1 MEEEEKVGTEDLNG
15 EAQASSSGD
24 TEQDNSLAG
33 PETTDYLDPQLFEN
47 VKRVTYG
54 DLEETEDIDE
64 KVGPDQLSRYLETLS
79 DIGQHQIVTGRV
91 IGQNEKEI
99 IMDIG
104 FKSEGIIPRSDFMD
118 EETPSIGDVLD
129 VYLERMEDS
138 SGQTILSK
146 EKADWMKRWNKIV
159 EVYENKETVDG
170 KIVRRIKGGMVVDLD
185 GIQAFLP
192 GSQIDV
198 RPVQDFDQYL
208 GQEME
213 FRIVKLNRLRKN
225 IVLSRKALLEDTLR
239 EQRKALFKE
248 IEVGQ
253 IVEGRVKNIT
263 DFGVFIDLGG
273 VDGLLHI
280 TDLSW
285 GRVNHPSDM
294 VNIGDELNVK
304 IIDVDQERQR
314 ISLGL
319 KQLTPHPWENIS
331 DKYQVG
337 EKVEGK
343 VVSMT
348 NYGAFVE
355 IEKGVE
361 GLVHVSEMSWTR
373 NIRHPSEVVELG
385 DTVEAQVL
393 SVDEEDRKIALGFK
407 QLQPDPWE
415 GVDVRYP
422 VDSVHKGTVRNLTQ
436 FGAFVE
442 MEEGIDGLIHISDMS
457 WTKVIRHPR
466 EVVQKGEEVE
476 VRILDVS
483 PTSRRIALGLKQTTE
498 DPWPAITQHFEV
510 GKTFSGEVIRSLDK
524 GIILQLEM
532 DVEGIIPARSLP
544 RKNRQEILEKFEPG
558 TQITGEVV
566 RVEAEDKKVV
576 MNLVETAEASADES
590 AGTETDDQD
599 QPDPSS

>member
-1 MEEEEKVGTEDLNG
+1 MEQEEKAGTDNLGAEGQGSPEQAEG
-15 EAQASSSGD
+15 EGGPAV
-24 TEQDNSLAG
+24 TETG
-33 PETTDYLDPQLFEN
+33 DYLDPGLFEQ
-47 VKRVTYG
+47 VKRVTYE
-54 DLEETEDIDE
+54 DLEETGDPDD
-64 KVGPDQLSRYLETLS
+64 KVDPDLLSRYMETIS

-104 FKSEGIIPRSDFMD
+104 FKSEGIIPRSDFVD

-159 EVYENKETVDG
+159 EVFGNKETLKG

-198 RPVQDFDQYL
+198 RRVQDFDQYL

-213 FRIVKLNRLRKN
+213 FRIVKLNRVRKN

-239 EQRKALFKE
+239 EQREALFKE

-263 DFGVFIDLGG
+263 DFGVFVDLGG

-294 VNIGDELNVK
+294 VELGDKLNVK
-304 IIDVDQERQR
+304 IIDVDRERQR

-331 DKYQVG
+331 QKYPVG
-337 EKVEGK
+337 TKVTGK
-343 VVSMT
+343 VVSLT

-373 NIRHPSEVVELG
+373 NIRHPSEIVQLG
-385 DTVEAQVL
+385 DTVEAEVL
-393 SVDEEDRKIALGFK
+393 SVDEEERKIALGFK
-407 QLQPDPWE
+407 QLQPDPWD
-415 GVDVRYP
+415 GVETRYP
-422 VDSVHKGTVRNLTQ
+422 VGSLHRGTVRNLTQ

-442 MEEGIDGLIHISDMS
+442 LEEGIDGLVHISDMS
-457 WTKVIRHPR
+457 WTKVIRHPK

-476 VRILDVS
+476 VRVLDVS
-483 PTSRRIALGLKQTTE
+483 HSSRRIALGLKQAME
-498 DPWPAITQHFEV
+498 DPWPAITEHFEA
-510 GKTFSGEVIRSLDK
+510 GKTFTGKVIRTLDK
-524 GIILQLEM
+524 GIIVQLEM
-532 DVEGIIPARSLP
+532 DVEGIIPSRSLP
-544 RKNRQEILEKFEPG
+544 RKNRHEILEQFQPG
-558 TQITGEVV
+558 VPVTAEVV
-566 RVEAEDKKVV
+566 RVEPEEKKVV
-576 MNLVETAEASADES
+576 MKLVDIAGDSRDES
-590 AGTETDDQD
+590 AEPGNQD
-599 QPDPSS
+599 EADPSS